1 MADKTN
7 FFFVYKTAWLHFKKS
22 LTQTLAPHLGLHT
35 MGPAVTASSIIKD
48 YNEYIKYKNKINP
61 SDV

>member
-1 MADKTN
+1 MAT
-7 FFFVYKTAWLHFKKS
+7 LQKS